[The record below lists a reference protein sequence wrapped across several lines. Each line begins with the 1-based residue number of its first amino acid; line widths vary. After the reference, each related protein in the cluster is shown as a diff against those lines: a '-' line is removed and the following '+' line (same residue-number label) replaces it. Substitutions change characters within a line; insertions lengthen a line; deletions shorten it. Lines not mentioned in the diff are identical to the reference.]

1 MVYIEGEMIPWRD
14 VLLVINLKRLL
25 KTNMFLIEK
34 ERQILFL
41 ENLLTKLK
49 SDHMSVK
56 EQQELSEFYINYM
69 FSNQNNQNDEE
80 KNLKYM
86 SLGWYFYEILNK

>member
-1 MVYIEGEMIPWRD
+1 MIPWRD